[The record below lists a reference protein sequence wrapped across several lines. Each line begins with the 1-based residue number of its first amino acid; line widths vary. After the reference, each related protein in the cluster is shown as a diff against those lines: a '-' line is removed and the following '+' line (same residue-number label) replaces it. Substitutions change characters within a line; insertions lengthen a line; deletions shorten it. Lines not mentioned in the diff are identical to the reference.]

1 MHQATKRTAAFTA
14 AIAAVAL
21 IGAGCSDD
29 DKDKASDSASATTS
43 HAMSGSHET
52 TTGTAAAGETKV
64 KGADGVE
71 YTVTGD
77 IYTKYNAAT
86 DAAKTALGAPKG
98 EQQKNPDGGVF
109 QQFDGGVIVVHNGKS
124 YITWGLIRDKWNEL
138 GGSQGQL
145 GYPTSDETDTPDGKK
160 QTTFEKGTVTW
171 TPGET
176 TAVVVEN

>member
-1 MHQATKRTAAFTA
+1 MHKATRRTAAFCA

-21 IGAGCSDD
+21 VGAGCSDD
-29 DKDKASDSASATTS
+29 DKDTAKDGAASASA
-43 HAMSGSHET
+43 MVQGT
-52 TTGTAAAGETKV
+52 TTESAGAKETKIA
-64 KGADGVE
+64 GADGVE
-71 YTVTGD
+71 YTVSGD
-77 IYTKYNAAT
+77 ILTKYNAAD
-86 DAAKTALGAPKG
+86 DAAKKALGGPKG

-109 QQFDGGVIVVHNGKS
+109 QQFDGGVIVVHNGGS
-124 YITWGLIRDKWNEL
+124 FITWGLIRDKWNEL

-176 TAVVVEN
+176 TAVVVGG